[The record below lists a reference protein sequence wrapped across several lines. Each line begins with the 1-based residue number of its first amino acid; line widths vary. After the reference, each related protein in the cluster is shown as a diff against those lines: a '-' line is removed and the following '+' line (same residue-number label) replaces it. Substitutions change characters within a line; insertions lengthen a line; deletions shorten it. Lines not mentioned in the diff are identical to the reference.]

1 MSVSVSRSRGAT
13 GEADSTVIAVRY
25 SYEGKPPGPK
35 KRVEM
40 AKALLVEA
48 LQRLNKG
55 EVADL
60 GFQEDGVRRFRIDK
74 MEA

>member
-35 KRVEM
+35 KSVEM
-40 AKALLVEA
+40 AKALLGEA
-48 LQRLNKG
+48 LQRLNRG

-60 GFQEDGVRRFRIDK
+60 GFQEDSPRRLRTDK
-74 MEA
+74 MGT